1 MAAGWSEPVTTACTS
16 WVLICC
22 HLVVRTGRVRSA
34 GRFFTLVASLKC
46 SRNRGNWFE
55 SEVGRLLVMT
65 NEWTT
70 GVADEAWRV
79 GTIMAPRTPTARAM
93 AKVNRLVTDTQY
105 RR

>member
-16 WVLICC
+16 WVLICS
-22 HLVVRTGRVRSA
+22 HLVARAGRVRSA

-70 GVADEAWRV
+70 GVADDAWRV
-79 GTIMAPRTPTARAM
+79 GTIVAPRTPTARERA
-93 AKVNRLVTDTQY
+93 AVSRRVIGTDY

>member
-1 MAAGWSEPVTTACTS
+1 
-16 WVLICC
+16 
-22 HLVVRTGRVRSA
+22 
-34 GRFFTLVASLKC
+34 LVASLKC

-70 GVADEAWRV
+70 DVADDAWRV
-79 GTIMAPRTPTARAM
+79 GTIVAPRAPTARERA
-93 AKVNRLVTDTQY
+93 AVSRRVIETDY